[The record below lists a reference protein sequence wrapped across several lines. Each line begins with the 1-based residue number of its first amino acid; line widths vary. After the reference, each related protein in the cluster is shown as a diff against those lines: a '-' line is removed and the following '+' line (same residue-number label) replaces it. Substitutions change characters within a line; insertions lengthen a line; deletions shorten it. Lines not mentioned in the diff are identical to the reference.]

1 MSQEKNA
8 VKLTIVSGS
17 SGSGKSVALRVLED
31 LGYYCV
37 DNLPMP
43 MLPQLME
50 NLEQNQQS
58 IAVSLD
64 VRNIPTERDAL
75 KDLINRL
82 KDIGE
87 VDILFLDASASVLIR
102 RFSETRRLHP
112 LTLQCM
118 TLSEAVEKEKQ
129 LLQPLA
135 SNADLRID
143 TGELTIYQLS
153 DMIKERILGKVSNDL
168 VLIFESFGFKYGL
181 PRDADYVFDVRFLP
195 NPHWVPELKPLTGLD
210 IEVQQFLMKQPEVNK
225 LCLQIENFVATWLPH
240 LERNNRSY
248 LTIAIGCTGGQHRS
262 VYIAQRLAKNFS
274 QQRHNIQIHHR
285 EIIKKEHSG
294 K

>member
-1 MSQEKNA
+1 MAQTTKA
-8 VKLTIVSGS
+8 MKLTIVSGS
-17 SGSGKSVALRVLED
+17 SGAGKSVALHVLED

-43 MLPQLME
+43 MLPQLLE

-64 VRNIPTERDAL
+64 VRNIPSERADL
-75 KDLINRL
+75 KKLINQL
-82 KDIGE
+82 KTMGE
-87 VDILFLDASASVLIR
+87 VDIIFLDAPANVLIR

-112 LTLQCM
+112 LTLQCL
-118 TLSEAVEKEKQ
+118 TLSEAVEKEKK

-135 SNADLRID
+135 QNADLRID
-143 TGELTIYQLS
+143 TGELTLYQLS
-153 DMIKERILGKVSNDL
+153 DLIKERILGKVSNDL

-210 IEVQQFLMKQPEVNK
+210 LDVQQFLMKQPEVNK
-225 LCLQIENFVATWLPH
+225 LCLQIENFIATWLPH

-262 VYIAQRLAKNFS
+262 VYIAQRLAKSFAE
-274 QQRHNIQIHHR
+274 QRHNIQIHHR
-285 EIIKKEHSG
+285 EIVKKEHS
-294 K
+294 